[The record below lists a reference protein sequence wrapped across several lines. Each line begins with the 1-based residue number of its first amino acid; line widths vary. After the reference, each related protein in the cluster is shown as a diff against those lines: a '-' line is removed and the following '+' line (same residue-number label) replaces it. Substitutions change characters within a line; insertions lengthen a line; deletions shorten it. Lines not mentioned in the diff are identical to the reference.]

1 MNIKNTIGLTVS
13 GAVFVGSFWLMGGLG
28 AYWNLAALLV
38 VGSGLAASVLLSY
51 PFADI
56 RRALGV
62 ARRSYSSRQPEPG
75 EIVRTLLELAVRCR
89 VDGVLSLEK
98 ASNDAT
104 GSFMKNGL
112 MMLVD
117 NCKEGEIRNVLS
129 NEMSFFG
136 LRRQQ
141 SERIFQTMAR
151 TAPAF
156 GVAGSVIGLI
166 GLLMGINDTTLIL
179 QSIPVALISTLY
191 GVVLGS
197 LILAPVAENI
207 HFNTRTELLNQ
218 KLVLEGMAAIRREQ
232 NPYHLERLLASF
244 LSPEERQGQ
253 HEALR
258 AITRRHIDRKKERK
272 RSPELADQ
280 SMMPEH
286 VVRGGN
292 GNGDGNRAARSAA

>member
-1 MNIKNTIGLTVS
+1 MNVKNTIGLIVS

-38 VGSGLAASVLLSY
+38 VGSGLAASILLSY

-56 RRALGV
+56 RNALRV
-62 ARRSYSSRQPEPG
+62 AKGSYSNRQTG
-75 EIVRTLLELAVRCR
+75 AVDIVRTLLELAVRCR

-98 ASNDAT
+98 ASKDT
-104 GSFMKNGL
+104 TSTFLRNGL

-117 NCKEGEIRNVLS
+117 NCKEGEIRRVLT

-141 SERIFQTMAR
+141 SERIFQNMAR

-197 LILAPVAENI
+197 LVLAPVAENI
-207 HFNTRTELLNQ
+207 HFNTRSQLLNH
-218 KLVLEGMAAIRREQ
+218 KLVLEGILAIRREQ
-232 NPYHLERLLASF
+232 NPYHLERLLSSY
-244 LSPEERQGQ
+244 LTPEDRQGQ

-258 AITRRHIDRKKERK
+258 AITRRHIERKKERK
-272 RSPELADQ
+272 RAPEVTDNPL
-280 SMMPEH
+280 MPAPTPSS
-286 VVRGGN
+286 GN
-292 GNGDGNRAARSAA
+292 GNGSKPAQSAA